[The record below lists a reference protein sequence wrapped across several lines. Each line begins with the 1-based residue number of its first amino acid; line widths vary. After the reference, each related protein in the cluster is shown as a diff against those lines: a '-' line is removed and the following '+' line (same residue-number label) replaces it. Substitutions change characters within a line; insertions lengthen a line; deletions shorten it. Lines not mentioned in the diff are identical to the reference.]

1 MIGDMRKLV
10 NVSEFKNKISF
21 NIYLIVLIYNLRK
34 EMLDSFSYAPVSE

>member
-1 MIGDMRKLV
+1 MIGDTRKVV
-10 NVSEFKNKISF
+10 NVSEFKDKISF